1 MTSTFVQKQAYYL
14 GGKHQQ
20 AAAIELQQITE
31 FFRIVLQKP
40 VRNEGGVHGTC
51 AMHNVAPANIFT
63 SILVHI
69 LSNVRCTKVSFH
81 IG

>member
-20 AAAIELQQITE
+20 AAAVTE

-69 LSNVRCTKVSFH
+69 LSNVR
-81 IG
+81 